1 MYGNFCSGPRVTGCT
16 FSVFGKTLDV
26 YSWIR
31 FVLKMGSFLYSEMSP
46 FRIQNIQEVIMM
58 DDPLNYDGIGEKEI
72 LVVSFGTSFNDSRI
86 RDIKGI
92 EDAFIQSFPEWKIR
106 RAFTSQMIID
116 HIEKRDGEKI
126 DNVDTAL
133 QRALENGVKEI
144 IIQPTHLMQGEEY
157 DKILRY
163 VEKYRDRFEK
173 VRIAQ
178 PLLGEV
184 GEHASISNEDK
195 EAVASIIVREALQEA
210 GYSDM
215 HKAQEDGTA
224 FVFMGHGT
232 WHNAKISYSQ
242 MQRQM
247 ETLGYQNVFIGT
259 VEGNPE
265 ETSCENILF
274 RVKKE
279 GYRKVILRPMMVVA
293 GDHANNDMAG
303 PEEDSWVN
311 MFQNSGAFSKVETQI
326 KGLGE
331 VKEIQELYILHT
343 KAAIK

>member
-1 MYGNFCSGPRVTGCT
+1 
-16 FSVFGKTLDV
+16 
-26 YSWIR
+26 
-31 FVLKMGSFLYSEMSP
+31 
-46 FRIQNIQEVIMM
+46 MM
-58 DDPLNYDGIGEKEI
+58 DDPLNYDSIGEKEI

-133 QRALENGVKEI
+133 QRALDNGVIEI
-144 IIQPTHLMQGEEY
+144 VIQPTHLMQGEEY

-163 VEKYRDRFEK
+163 VEKYRGRFEK

-184 GEHASISNEDK
+184 GKDASISNEDK
-195 EAVASIIVREALQEA
+195 EAVASIIVREALQES
-210 GYSDM
+210 GYGDM
-215 HKAQEDGTA
+215 QEAAEDGTA

-242 MQRQM
+242 MQKQM
-247 ETLGYQNVFIGT
+247 ETLGHENVFIGT

-265 ETSCENILF
+265 ETSCENILEC
-274 RVKKE
+274 VKQKR
-279 GYRKVILRPMMVVA
+279 YSKVILRPMMVVA

-303 PEEDSWVN
+303 PEEDSWISI
-311 MFQNSGAFSKVETQI
+311 FQNSGAFSNVEAQI

-331 VKEIQELYILHT
+331 VKDIQELYISHT
-343 KAAIK
+343 RTAMK